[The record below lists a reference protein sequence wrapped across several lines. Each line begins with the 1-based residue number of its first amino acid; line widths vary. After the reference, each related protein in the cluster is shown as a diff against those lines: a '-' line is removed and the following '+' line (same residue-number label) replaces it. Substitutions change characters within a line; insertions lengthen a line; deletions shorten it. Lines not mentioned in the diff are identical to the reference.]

1 MRAKNKLK
9 TKMEM
14 KTMSKKNVKTDV
26 DAFLSELEGIDDE
39 RKAERA
45 AERGPRTVYEVIKPE
60 MGKVYSGYTLVSY
73 NETTSP
79 LGSESIVM
87 RCVAPGNEGEPDAG
101 RRVKFYLNGYEKQD
115 FERFVRQNNLVV
127 AGEDGKNTYNLPVQ
141 LDFLRKMNESQKNAG
156 RTFKS
161 FHGIIRDGDSATLR
175 EALPDVP
182 DDQQTT
188 EPYVAPVHEPVEV
201 AEAAE

>member
-1 MRAKNKLK
+1 
-9 TKMEM
+9 MEM
-14 KTMSKKNVKTDV
+14 KTMSKKMNNDV
-26 DAFLSELEGIDDE
+26 DAFLSELEEIDTAH
-39 RKAERA
+39 KAARA
-45 AERGPRTVYEVIKPE
+45 DARGPRTVYEVIKPE

-79 LGSESIVM
+79 LGSESLVL
-87 RCVAPGNEGEPDAG
+87 RCVAPGNDGESDAG

-127 AGEDGKNTYNLPVQ
+127 SGEDGKNTYNLPVSM
-141 LDFLRKMNESQKNAG
+141 DFLRKMNESQKNAG

-161 FHGIIRDGDSATLR
+161 FHGIIRDADSATLR
-175 EALPDVP
+175 EAMPAVP

-188 EPYVAPVHEPVEV
+188 EPYVAPVHADPEV
-201 AEAAE
+201 AAE